1 MLRERKKKKERMTSE
16 KKFSFGSNQDKKA
29 NLSMRGENISRKE
42 HSLSE
47 LDTQGKMKKVN
58 SEQLSWKKKVSENQV
73 AIKFPQIA
81 LV

>member
-1 MLRERKKKKERMTSE
+1 
-16 KKFSFGSNQDKKA
+16 
-29 NLSMRGENISRKE
+29 MRGESISRKE

-47 LDTQGKMKKVN
+47 LDPQGKVKKVN